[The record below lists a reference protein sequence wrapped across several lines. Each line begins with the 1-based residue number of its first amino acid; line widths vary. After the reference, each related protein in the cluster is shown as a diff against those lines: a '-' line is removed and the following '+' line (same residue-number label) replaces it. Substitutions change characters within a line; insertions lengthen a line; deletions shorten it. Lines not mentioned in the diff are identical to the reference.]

1 MSKFMYPSRGR
12 DVVAAQI
19 IHEMTM
25 TTAPSRLVITECV
38 VSLDSFNCFLHY
50 ASFVI
55 FRNLFL

>member
-1 MSKFMYPSRGR
+1 MYPSRGR

-38 VSLDSFNCFLHY
+38 VLLDSFNCFLHY